1 MRKYI
6 KNIITV
12 FTVAFTLL
20 ISITFSVLISSAA
33 GEAIYSFDAST
44 GVLTVSGEGVISQA
58 KVRDYDYENIKTVE
72 IKSGITGVDVEAFL
86 DCKNIE
92 KVIISNTV
100 AKITPSAFSNC
111 IKLSY
116 FDVDSNNEN
125 YSSDEGVLLSKSK
138 RVIIEYPQGKSGTEY
153 TVDENVVKISAAA
166 FQNCVN
172 LKTINL
178 PNELY
183 TIETAAFDGCT
194 SLTSIVIPSQITGID
209 RNCFDGCT
217 SLSSVKFC
225 GKVTSIGDG
234 AFRNCTSLANID
246 IILSTVTS
254 IGEEAFGGCTGLTS
268 ITIPENVKTIGKCA
282 FKDCTELT
290 NISIPNGVQKIGY
303 DAFYGCSKLA
313 SVSIS
318 ESVTSIDN
326 DAFRNCNSLV
336 SFDVSSSNPSYSS
349 ENGVLFDKDKTT
361 LIKYPSSK
369 VDTSYEIPEGVTT
382 IIARSFENCTNLQE
396 ITIPTSV
403 TAIKSNAI
411 LGCSNLKLVYYYGS
425 SEQWNKIQIGAP
437 NLNFKENTKIHYE
450 STDHTYKNGACEVC
464 GYKCVHNFENGICSV
479 CGSVSFDDVKVNV
492 AGEKTVEY
500 HSKLK
505 IIAAATGVNPSHKLA
520 IFIDGKRVAT
530 GSTNEVSFTVEK
542 VNGDIN
548 YTVKVVDENN
558 NIVKDVNGNEMSKD
572 GGKISCNSG
581 FFAKIIAFFKEIFG
595 KLPNVILKP

>member
-1 MRKYI
+1 MRKNI
-6 KNIITV
+6 KNIIAIFITV
-12 FTVAFTLL
+12 ITLL
-20 ISITFSVLISSAA
+20 TSVMFSALISSAT
-33 GEAIYSFDAST
+33 EEIFCNFDEST
-44 GVLTVSGEGVISQA
+44 GVLTVSGEGVITQE
-58 KVRDYDYENIKTVE
+58 KVREYDYENIKTVE

-100 AKITPSAFSNC
+100 ANITPSSFSNC
-111 IKLSY
+111 TKLSY

-125 YSSDEGVLLSKSK
+125 YSSDDEGALLSKSK
-138 RVIIEYPQGKSGTEY
+138 RVIIEYPQGKSETEY
-153 TVDENVVKISAAA
+153 TVDENVVKISYAA
-166 FQNCVN
+166 FQDCVN

-178 PNELY
+178 PDELY
-183 TIETAAFDGCT
+183 TVETAAFDGCT
-194 SLTSIVIPSQITGID
+194 SLTSIVLPNQITSID
-209 RNCFDGCT
+209 NYCFSGCT

-225 GKVTSIGDG
+225 GEVTKIGKWV
-234 AFRNCTSLANID
+234 FQNCTSLTNID
-246 IILSTVTS
+246 IPSTVTS
-254 IGEEAFGGCTGLTS
+254 IGEEAFGDCTGITS
-268 ITIPENVKTIGKCA
+268 ISIPEKVKSIEKNT
-282 FKDCTELT
+282 FRNCTELT
-290 NISIPNGVQKIGY
+290 NISIPNGVQKIGC

-336 SFDVSSSNPSYSS
+336 SFDVSSSNPSYLS
-349 ENGVLFDKDKTT
+349 ENGVLLDKDKTT

-369 VDTSYEIPEGVTT
+369 TEVSYEIPEGVTT
-382 IIARSFENCTNLQE
+382 IIARSFQNCTNLEE

-450 STDHTYKNGACEVC
+450 STDHIYKNGACEVC
-464 GYKCVHNFENGICSV
+464 GYKCIHNFENGICTI
-479 CGSVSFDDVKVNV
+479 CGSVSFDGVKLNV
-492 AGEKTVEY
+492 ATAKSVEY
-500 HSKLK
+500 HSKVK
-505 IIAAATGVNPSHKLA
+505 IVATATGVSTNHKLA
-520 IFIDGKRVAT
+520 IYVGNSCVAT
-530 GSTNEVSFTVEK
+530 GSKNEVSYTVEK

-548 YTVKVVDENN
+548 YTVKIVDENN

-581 FFAKIIAFFKEIFG
+581 FFAKIIAFFKGIFG
-595 KLPNVILKP
+595 SLPSVTVTP

>member
-12 FTVAFTLL
+12 FTAAFTLL
-20 ISITFSVLISSAA
+20 SSITFSALISSAA

-92 KVIISNTV
+92 KVIVSNTV
-100 AKITPSAFSNC
+100 ANITPSSFSNC
-111 IKLSY
+111 TKLSY

-153 TVDENVVKISAAA
+153 TVDENVVKISYAA
-166 FQNCVN
+166 FQDCIN

-178 PNELY
+178 PDELY
-183 TIETAAFDGCT
+183 TIEAAAFDGCT
-194 SLTSIVIPSQITGID
+194 SLTSIVIPSQITNID
-209 RNCFDGCT
+209 NYCFSGCT

-225 GKVTSIGDG
+225 GEVTKIGKW
-234 AFRNCTSLANID
+234 AFQNCTSLTNID
-246 IILSTVTS
+246 IPSTVTS
-254 IGEEAFGGCTGLTS
+254 IDEEAFGGCTGLTS
-268 ITIPENVKTIGKCA
+268 ISIPEKVKSIEKNT
-282 FKDCTELT
+282 FKNCTELT

-336 SFDVSSSNPSYSS
+336 SFDVSSSNPSYLS
-349 ENGVLFDKDKTT
+349 ENGVLFDKDKIT

-382 IIARSFENCTNLQE
+382 IIARSFQNCTNLEE

-437 NLNFKENTKIHYE
+437 NLIFKENTKIHFE
-450 STDHTYKNGACEVC
+450 STDHIYKNGACEVC

-530 GSTNEVSFTVEK
+530 GSTSEVSYTVEK